1 MKPPA
6 AWCSTPTTLSCIPF
20 THHEGTNKTYNCSIS
35 ALSCKVYQLARLTR
49 ISPSSMGLRDGPRYG
64 SSVGIHSC
72 AGAQRWPD
80 PGTHAQFVSL
90 MACEIW
96 TYRLGHCKLSFG
108 TKKSV
113 SSDKTDSSVPF
124 MGVVL
129 CDQLPAKKSTR
140 NTVSFLL
147 SDRPWTTGT
156 LICHHTCQHSRCWF
170 HLLRTELKISQRGVT
185 SSAFF
190 SFWVI
195 TWNTR
200 EIILLCRHP
209 FTVNRMNVLC
219 WNKGLLQNHYSIHH

>member
-1 MKPPA
+1 MVLGMGHQLEYILVLA
-6 AWCSTPTTLSCIPF
+6 LNGDLIRVRMHSS
-20 THHEGTNKTYNCSIS
+20 S
-35 ALSCKVYQLARLTR
+35 ASWHVKSELT
-49 ISPSSMGLRDGPRYG
+49 D
-64 SSVGIHSC
+64 
-72 AGAQRWPD
+72 
-80 PGTHAQFVSL
+80 
-90 MACEIW
+90 
-96 TYRLGHCKLSFG
+96 LGHCKLSFG

-124 MGVVL
+124 MWVVL

-195 TWNTR
+195 TLNTR